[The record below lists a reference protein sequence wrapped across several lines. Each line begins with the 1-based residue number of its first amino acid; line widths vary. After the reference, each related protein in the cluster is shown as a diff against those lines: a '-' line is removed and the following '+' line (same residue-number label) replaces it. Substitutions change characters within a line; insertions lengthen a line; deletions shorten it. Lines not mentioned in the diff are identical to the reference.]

1 MSDRLGLC
9 DVGNFVAHS
18 HSLHDRCV
26 RFRPAVASR
35 SCNTRYRG
43 GLLGLAR
50 VGLSPT
56 GPRQLSWRTRRLL
69 DPPYH
74 SVRRVFPSTAGRR
87 AFQTAP
93 SQSVVGLSLLPAY
106 TNQHLVCFRPS
117 CISGSLRFSRT
128 VPGRGLDHAPP
139 SWVGYPPPKGPS
151 LGSRLFC
158 PGPSSLNRPHPP
170 HSQAHHD
177 FTAWRLIRAV
187 FAVRERLGDPRVV
200 PGFRCSF
207 RPDMPS
213 SLTPGSSTPTCPEF
227 LMPTLAFAEMRP
239 ARHSQL
245 SRNPLRA
252 G

>member
-1 MSDRLGLC
+1 LKGFR
-9 DVGNFVAHS
+9 S
-18 HSLHDRCV
+18 HA
-26 RFRPAVASR
+26 RPPF
-35 SCNTRYRG
+35 
-43 GLLGLAR
+43 LDF
-50 VGLSPT
+50 
-56 GPRQLSWRTRRLL
+56 SWRN
-69 DPPYH
+69 
-74 SVRRVFPSTAGRR
+74 VRRVFPSTAGRR
-87 AFQTAP
+87 AFQTVP

-177 FTAWRLIRAV
+177 FTARRLIRDV

-213 SLTPGSSTPTCPEF
+213 SLTPGSFDTNLSRV
-227 LMPTLAFAEMRP
+227 LDADMAFAEDRP
-239 ARHSQL
+239 ARHSHH
-245 SRNPLRA
+245 SRNHASRGHHISWLLWFAIRYGLSVCSPPVRI
-252 G
+252 

>member
-1 MSDRLGLC
+1 
-9 DVGNFVAHS
+9 V
-18 HSLHDRCV
+18 
-26 RFRPAVASR
+26 
-35 SCNTRYRG
+35 
-43 GLLGLAR
+43 
-50 VGLSPT
+50 
-56 GPRQLSWRTRRLL
+56 
-69 DPPYH
+69 
-74 SVRRVFPSTAGRR
+74 
-87 AFQTAP
+87 P

-128 VPGRGLDHAPP
+128 VPGRGPDHAPP

-177 FTAWRLIRAV
+177 FTARRLIRAV

-245 SRNPLRA
+245 SRKSASRGVRISWLHWFAVATACQVARPPARIGPDFPGQRGLLHPGFRRV
-252 G
+252 GHPSRRWI